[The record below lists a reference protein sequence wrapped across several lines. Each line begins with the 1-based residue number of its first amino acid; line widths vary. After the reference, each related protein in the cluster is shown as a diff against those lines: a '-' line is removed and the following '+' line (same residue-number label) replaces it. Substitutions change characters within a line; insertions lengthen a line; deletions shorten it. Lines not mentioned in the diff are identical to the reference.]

1 MPVNPDFRDL
11 FAALNGAGAEYLL
24 VGGYALAVH
33 AAPRFTKDL
42 DVWVNPTPENARCV
56 MAALG
61 TFGAPLG
68 DLTEADLA
76 TPGIV
81 FQMGLPPNR
90 IDLLTSIDGVSF
102 PEAWP
107 SRLLTE
113 YGGERLSVIG
123 REQLI
128 ANKRASGR
136 PQDLVDAET
145 LERSGGPT
153 GRRT

>member
-42 DVWVNPTPENARCV
+42 DVWVNPTRENAARV
-56 MAALG
+56 LAALKV
-61 TFGAPLG
+61 FGAPLG
-68 DLTEADLA
+68 ELTQDDLA
-76 TPGIV
+76 APGIV

-90 IDLLTSIDGVSF
+90 IDVLTSIDGVAF
-102 PEAWP
+102 AEAWP
-107 SRLLTE
+107 ARLTTE
-113 YGGERLSVIG
+113 YGGQPLTVIG
-123 REQLI
+123 RAHLL

-136 PQDLVDAET
+136 PQDLVDADVIEGAD
-145 LERSGGPT
+145 RP
-153 GRRT
+153 

>member
-11 FAALNGAGAEYLL
+11 FAALNVAGAEYLL

-42 DVWVNPTPENARCV
+42 DVWVNPTRENAPRV
-56 MAALG
+56 LAALK

-68 DLTEADLA
+68 ELTEADLA
-76 TPGIV
+76 GQGIV

-90 IDLLTSIDGVSF
+90 IDLLTSIDGVAF
-102 PEAWP
+102 AEAWP
-107 SRLLTE
+107 ARLTTE
-113 YGGERLSVIG
+113 YGGEPLPVIG
-123 REQLI
+123 RAQLI

-136 PQDLVDAET
+136 PQDLVDADAI
-145 LERSGGPT
+145 ERAPAA
-153 GRRT
+153 R